1 MTRTT
6 WPLEREYVDKLGA
19 LLAARDKLHPSC
31 AEMVVLRDECELA
44 LCSLSDETLR
54 RIYSAWMQV
63 YLGEFIEEEK
73 DKVLKRLGLDEV
85 TEKVHDF
92 ALSATTA
99 IGELMDK
106 PRIARIEQHKNKVT
120 SSASSRQKDAV
131 PEEGERGQGDG
142 APRQKQQQANAWSA
156 RATR

>member
-1 MTRTT
+1 MLTSWAPCSRRVTSCTR
-6 WPLEREYVDKLGA
+6 
-19 LLAARDKLHPSC
+19 AAPRWWCC
-31 AEMVVLRDECELA
+31 ATNA
-44 LCSLSDETLR
+44 SSLSARCRT
-54 RIYSAWMQV
+54 IYSAWMQV

>member
-1 MTRTT
+1 M
-6 WPLEREYVDKLGA
+6 GA

-85 TEKVHDF
+85 TKKVLDF

-120 SSASSRQKDAV
+120 KRIEQQKDAV
-131 PEEGERGQGDG
+131 RKKENEAKEMARPARSSSRRTHGQRARRG
-142 APRQKQQQANAWSA
+142 NSV
-156 RATR
+156 

>member
-1 MTRTT
+1 
-6 WPLEREYVDKLGA
+6 
-19 LLAARDKLHPSC
+19 
-31 AEMVVLRDECELA
+31 
-44 LCSLSDETLR
+44 
-54 RIYSAWMQV
+54 MQV

-120 SSASSRQKDAV
+120 KRIEQQKDAV
-131 PEEGERGQGDG
+131 RKKENEAKEMAR
-142 APRQKQQQANAWSA
+142 RQKQQQANAWSA

>member
-1 MTRTT
+1 
-6 WPLEREYVDKLGA
+6 
-19 LLAARDKLHPSC
+19 
-31 AEMVVLRDECELA
+31 
-44 LCSLSDETLR
+44 
-54 RIYSAWMQV
+54 MQV

-120 SSASSRQKDAV
+120 KRIEQQKDAV
-131 PEEGERGQGDG
+131 RNGRRTRPRRWRAARSSSRRTHGQRARRG
-142 APRQKQQQANAWSA
+142 NSV
-156 RATR
+156 

>member
-1 MTRTT
+1 MLTSWAPCSRRVTSCTR
-6 WPLEREYVDKLGA
+6 
-19 LLAARDKLHPSC
+19 AAPRWWCC
-31 AEMVVLRDECELA
+31 ATNA
-44 LCSLSDETLR
+44 SSLSARCRT
-54 RIYSAWMQV
+54 IYSAWMQV
-63 YLGEFIEEEK
+63 YLGEFLEEEK

-120 SSASSRQKDAV
+120 KRIEQQKDAV
-131 PEEGERGQGDG
+131 RKKENEAKEMAR
-142 APRQKQQQANAWSA
+142 RQKQQQANAWSA